1 MKKFNSFFSVA
12 VAAVL
17 AFGCSTTDLS
27 PIEKRLDDHETR
39 ISSLESQYKQLNTEL
54 TTVRGMVEGKVFVT
68 GVEPINNGYRI
79 TFNSGDPI
87 EIHNGVPGL
96 NGQDGAKG
104 ERGEKGE
111 TGATGAKGDDGV
123 TPVVT
128 LVQEADGLY
137 YWYLNG
143 EPMKDA
149 SGNPVCATGPQGPQ
163 GPQGEQGETG
173 ATGATGPQGP
183 QGETGATGATGAQGE
198 TGATG
203 ATGAQGETGPQGPQ
217 GEQGVQGPQGEQ
229 GPAGKDGKDGKDGTD
244 GRTPEFKI
252 APNPDD
258 NNNDWWYYRYVGDDE
273 WIAIGVSQAN
283 VTVTSVISTCTPK
296 DDYVEFVLNNG
307 TVINCPYWTEPAEPV
322 KLHLEFDE
330 TVFATLKAGATIE
343 VPYTIVAP
351 EGVDVVFNTYEP
363 DGWDVVINEKTQVV
377 TITAP
382 AVIEK
387 VAKILFILEGSD
399 YSTFVKTIKIQ
410 PDGSYQTTYDVDAT
424 GGTIA
429 VQLKAGVTYTISI
442 PEGVDWISVSDEAV
456 NTVIVAANDSHES
469 RSAVVTF
476 TDPNG
481 KAYEITVSQL
491 QDNAIVLS
499 EPDAEYSAEA
509 QEIDYV
515 ISSNVDVTAAA
526 DVDWVT
532 VVQTKAMA
540 EHIFKLTIQEN
551 TSKDP
556 RTATVTFSADDTPA
570 QEFTFTQL
578 GAAVTPPDP
587 PAGDVYYVKVTS
599 KDALL
604 AGQYLIVYEDGS
616 LAMDGSKEDF
626 DAIGNSISV
635 EITDNGILASE
646 TVDASS
652 FSLAE
657 VTGGWS
663 IQGAS
668 GGYIGTTS
676 NANSLVTSE
685 TAIVNT
691 ISFDATQGA
700 LVKSP
705 NDCYLRYNASSNQ
718 TRFRYYKAASY
729 TNQKPIALYRKAG
742 EVGPVDERIAITFT
756 ATPAEVVVKVGETVE
771 GFALS
776 VTTTDGKDV
785 SEELDGEKLSVSV
798 EGEEYF
804 SYTEEPSAI
813 KGIAPGNGKITI
825 TYAGDDTY
833 KPASIVV
840 PVKVEPADPVT
851 YSTVADIKALCA
863 SAGVEFKVA
872 VENVLVTYVNGSNVY
887 LEDQTGA
894 ILMYGN
900 PGDRLD
906 AGSTITGT
914 ISGTTDIYSGLREI
928 KSVTLGDDVTIGSP
942 DKLPDPTEVT
952 VAQILEN
959 YDALESMYVKIVDAT
974 IPEAVALTA
983 KGNFNITQAQST
995 IVGRLNA
1002 AVSLN
1007 IDAGAT
1013 VDVTGFPCIFTKS
1026 GNTTYQLT
1034 VYGQDFVTVK
1044 EQTDNRTEVSLS
1056 YDPASFEMTVGETID
1071 LPTPWVGPSAA
1082 LSAVSGLNP
1091 VSDDT
1096 DVADVTVAQTGERII
1111 VAKEAGTAVFTLTFE
1126 GNDTYKP
1133 ATASFTVTVSEGQ
1146 TVPPGLFLSLANVKE
1161 TIGES
1166 ADEVEFSGTVQNW
1179 VVTYAPSSD
1188 ARYAYI
1194 EDGTEGITI
1203 YKNGHGLLAGQV
1215 INGKVSGKGK
1225 IYNGLLEVTDIDV
1238 SQATVTTTTAIP
1250 LHEVTLAQLNADY
1263 DAYVGMRIK
1272 VTGLT
1277 TESAVN
1283 ASKANLTF
1291 KQGSDSQVFRPQ
1303 FQLQLNANAVFNV
1316 IGYPSYYNGP
1326 QVSIWDADDVT
1337 VTDEGDEPVV
1347 NPAVSLP
1354 YAETFLDGSSDFTE
1368 DAKVL
1373 PSNKTSLWTLD
1384 AKYGA
1389 KATSGSKVASESWFV
1404 SPVIDMS
1411 GVTTVTAS
1419 FEQAGKFFGTMATEI
1434 FVMIRQEG
1442 GEWTAA
1448 TMSAYPTNT
1457 SWDYVSTTVDLSSL
1471 AGKKGQIAFR
1481 YISTTS
1487 AYGTWEIKNL
1497 NITGE

>member
-87 EIHNGVPGL
+87 EIHNGVPGI

-149 SGNPVCATGPQGPQ
+149 SGNPVRATGPQGPQ
-163 GPQGEQGETG
+163 GPQGEQGEP
-173 ATGATGPQGP
+173 GATGPQGP
-183 QGETGATGATGAQGE
+183 QGPQGEQGVQGPQGEQGEPGATGP
-198 TGATG
+198 
-203 ATGAQGETGPQGPQ
+203 QGETGPQGPQ

-229 GPAGKDGKDGKDGTD
+229 GPAGKDGKDGKDGAD

-258 NNNDWWYYRYVGDDE
+258 NNNDWWYYRYNGDVE
-273 WIAIGVSQAN
+273 WIALGVSQAN
-283 VTVTSVISTCTPK
+283 VTVTSVSSTCTPK

-363 DGWDVVINEKTQVV
+363 DGWDVVIDEKAQVV

-456 NTVIVAANDSHES
+456 NTVIVKANDSHES
-469 RSAVVTF
+469 RNAVVTF

-515 ISSNVDVTAAA
+515 ISSNVDVTAAV
-526 DVDWVT
+526 DVDWAT
-532 VVQTKAMA
+532 AVQTKAMA
-540 EHIFKLTIQEN
+540 EHIFRITIQEN
-551 TSKDP
+551 TSKES
-556 RTATVTFSADDTPA
+556 RTGKVTFTAADTEA
-570 QEFTFTQL
+570 QEFVFTQL
-578 GAAVTPPDP
+578 GKEEDNPQPS
-587 PAGDVYYVKVTS
+587 GSVYYVKVDS
-599 KDALL
+599 DDELL

-616 LAMDGSKEDF
+616 LAMDGSLETLDASNDYKE
-626 DAIGNSISV
+626 V
-635 EITDNGILASE
+635 TITDDGILSSG
-646 TVDASS
+646 TVDAFS

-657 VTGGWS
+657 VTDGWT
-663 IQGAS
+663 IQSAS
-668 GGYIGTTS
+668 GKYIGQTS
-676 NANSLVTSE
+676 DANGLVEGE
-685 TAIVNT
+685 TAIANS
-691 ISFDATQGA
+691 ISITADGNADIVSGGA
-700 LVKSP
+700 
-705 NDCYLRYNASSNQ
+705 YLRFNSASDQ
-718 TRFRYYKAASY
+718 KRFRYYKSSSY
-729 TNQKPIALYRKAG
+729 SRQKAIALYRKAG

-785 SEELDGEKLSVSV
+785 SDELDGEKLSVSV

-804 SYTEEPSAI
+804 SYTEDPSAI

-825 TYAGDDTY
+825 TYAGDNTY

-840 PVKVEPADPVT
+840 PVKVMSAEIT
-851 YSTVADIKALCA
+851 YSTVADLKAWCA
-863 SAGVEFKVA
+863 EAGETFTVTVKDIV
-872 VENVLVTYVNGSNVY
+872 VTYVNGGNVY
-887 LEDQTGA
+887 LEDETGA

-900 PGDRLD
+900 SAQLT
-906 AGSTITGT
+906 AGKVISGT

-928 KSVTLGDDVTIGSP
+928 KSVTFGDDVVITDADSAP
-942 DKLPDPTEVT
+942 VPTEAT
-952 VAQILEN
+952 VAQILDD
-959 YDALESMYVKIVDAT
+959 YLAYESMYVKIVDAT
-974 IPEAVALTA
+974 IPEAVALTNK
-983 KGNFNITQAQST
+983 KGNFT
-995 IVGRLNA
+995 IEQGQRQISGRLNVA
-1002 AVSLN
+1002 TTLEIA
-1007 IDAGAT
+1007 AGAT
-1013 VDVTGFPCIFTKS
+1013 VDVIGFPAIYTTSS
-1026 GNTTYQLT
+1026 GTTYQFS

-1056 YDPASFEMTVGETID
+1056 YDPASFEMTVGETIN

-1082 LSAVSGLNP
+1082 RSAVSGLNP
-1091 VSDDT
+1091 VSDKT

-1133 ATASFTVTVSEGQ
+1133 ATASFTVTVKEGTTPTDPDPQ
-1146 TVPPGLFLSLANVKE
+1146 TPTLTLAAVKT
-1161 TIGES
+1161 TIGE
-1166 ADEVEFSGTVQNW
+1166 ATNDVAFSGTVKDW
-1179 VVTYAPSSD
+1179 VVTYAPASD
-1188 ARYAYI
+1188 TRYAYI

-1203 YKNGHGLLAGQV
+1203 YKNNHGLVAGQV
-1215 INGKVSGKGK
+1215 INGAVSGKGK

-1250 LHEVTLAQLNADY
+1250 LHEVTLAQLTANF

-1291 KQGSDSQVFRPQ
+1291 KQGSNEFVFYPQ
-1303 FQLQLNANAVFNV
+1303 ATVKLNANAVFDAIGFPSKHNSDHQITLWGMDDITITSEGDVPTATTLFESTMTTQGEFTIDNV
-1316 IGYPSYYNGP
+1316 TLPSGAT
-1326 QVSIWDADDVT
+1326 SIW
-1337 VTDEGDEPVV
+1337 GF
-1347 NPAVSLP
+1347 N
-1354 YAETFLDGSSDFTE
+1354 SS
-1368 DAKVL
+1368 
-1373 PSNKTSLWTLD
+1373 
-1384 AKYGA
+1384 YGA
-1389 KATSGSKVASESWFV
+1389 KVTAYINNTNYAAESWLI
-1404 SPVIDMS
+1404 SPVIDL
-1411 GVTTVTAS
+1411 TNEDAATLA
-1419 FEQAGKFFGTMATEI
+1419 FQQAGRYFGTMQNEI
-1434 FVMIRQEG
+1434 AVMVREENGTWSQ
-1442 GEWTAA
+1442 A
-1448 TMSAYPTNT
+1448 TMSAYPTGT
-1457 SWDYVSTTVDLSSL
+1457 SWTWVDTKVSLSSFAGKKCQFAFKYVST
-1471 AGKKGQIAFR
+1471 AKKA
-1481 YISTTS
+1481 
-1487 AYGTWEIKNL
+1487 GTWEIKNVSVT
-1497 NITGE
+1497 NE